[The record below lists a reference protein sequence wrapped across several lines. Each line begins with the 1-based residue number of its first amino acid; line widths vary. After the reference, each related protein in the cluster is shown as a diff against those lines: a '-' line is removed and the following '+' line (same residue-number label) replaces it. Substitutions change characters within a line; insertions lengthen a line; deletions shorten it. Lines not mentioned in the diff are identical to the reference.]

1 MGRFIRIL
9 IVSLYS
15 AVQLFTWILLLV
27 LSTLTLVRA
36 QPATKPA
43 SLPCRTKPLPL
54 FQRKALEVAMA
65 QAVQLR
71 QANGQPIAP
80 LTYVPIRPH
89 VLRRAN
95 GTGGYS
101 LASLNNVLAL
111 TNNYYRSAGI
121 QFFFS
126 GDSPDYVDDDK
137 LYSAFAIGISENAV
151 ATRNAT
157 NALNQYYVQAF
168 DGDNTGG
175 YAYYPANNVA
185 STQSFIR
192 VGDDDDLGNRL
203 IPHELGHNFNLLHTF
218 DAEAGYETV
227 AGDNCI
233 RAGDLVC
240 DTPAD
245 PYGRPDLPDAAIS
258 CVTGCPS
265 TYKCTIV
272 EPGTG
277 AHYHPSPTNIMSYY
291 FPCTHDLTAGQY
303 ERMANGLVL
312 RQSHTAY
319 SLNAASTPVNP
330 VTNLSATMVNAR
342 VVLNWTDN
350 ATNEMGYFIE
360 RSVTSD
366 STGFTFAGGV
376 APDATSFT
384 DLNAPS
390 AATVY
395 YRIRPSNS
403 TGNLSQVLIF
413 HTPFCQ
419 PVYAYGCRDYATG
432 LGSVRFDGQV
442 LSQNSGCSGSGVG
455 QFTTV
460 APPVVP
466 GTHHAFTITLL
477 NQVNAMR
484 LTVWADVNRNGS
496 FGDPG
501 EQIYQTPTSTTA
513 VITAGITIP
522 ANATSG
528 RLPVRI
534 IALAGSSANPADPCG
549 NYNYG
554 EAEDYQLTVLPCVL
568 KTVRNGNW
576 NDPAVWSCGRVP
588 TSREAITIQHIITIP
603 AAVSANAVAQ
613 AQRISLVAG
622 GQLVYAS
629 GGLLR
634 LN

>member
-1 MGRFIRIL
+1 MGRLVRVFT
-9 IVSLYS
+9 VSLYP
-15 AVQLFTWILLLV
+15 AAQFLAWILLLT

-36 QPATKPA
+36 QSTTE
-43 SLPCRTKPLPL
+43 SILLPCHTKPLPPS
-54 FQRKALEVAMA
+54 QRKALEVAMA

-71 QANGQPIAP
+71 LANGQPAAP

-89 VLRRAN
+89 ILRRSN

-101 LASLNNVLAL
+101 LASLNNVIAL

-126 GDSPDYVDDDK
+126 GDSPDYVDDDNV
-137 LYSAFAIGISENAV
+137 YNAFVIGVSESTIAN
-151 ATRNAT
+151 RNAT

-175 YAYYPANNVA
+175 YAYYPSNNVA

-192 VGDDDDLGNRL
+192 VGSDTDLGNRL

-218 DAEAGYETV
+218 DDEAGYETV
-227 AGDNCI
+227 AGDNCT

-265 TYKCTIV
+265 IYSCTIA

-303 ERMANGLVL
+303 DRMASGLVL

-319 SLNAASTPVNP
+319 SLNAASTPVKP
-330 VTNLSATMVNAR
+330 ATNLSATLVNAR
-342 VVLNWTDN
+342 VVLSWTDN
-350 ATNEMGYFIE
+350 ASNEMGYFIE
-360 RSVTSD
+360 RSITSD

-376 APDATSFT
+376 APNATSFT

-390 AATVY
+390 ATTVY

-403 TGNLSQVLIF
+403 TANFSQILIF

-419 PVYAYGCRDYATG
+419 PVYAYGCKDYATG

-442 LSQNSGCSGSGVG
+442 LSQNSGCSVSGVG

-460 APPVVP
+460 TPQVVP
-466 GTHHAFTITLL
+466 GTSYTFTINLI
-477 NQVNAMR
+477 NRVNAMR

-496 FGDPG
+496 FSDPG

-522 ANATSG
+522 ANAKPG
-528 RLPVRI
+528 RFPIRI
-534 IALAGSSANPADPCG
+534 VSVAGSSVNPTDPCG
-549 NYNYG
+549 TYNYG
-554 EAEDYQLTVLPCVL
+554 EAEDYQLTVLPCVP

-588 TSREAITIQHIITIP
+588 ASGESVTVQHVVTLP
-603 AAVSANAVAQ
+603 AAVSADAIAQ
-613 AQRISLVAG
+613 AQCISLVAG

>member
-1 MGRFIRIL
+1 MGLPARIS
-9 IVSLYS
+9 IFSFPSPVRSL
-15 AVQLFTWILLLV
+15 TWSLLLFF
-27 LSTLTLVRA
+27 STLSLVRA
-36 QPATKPA
+36 QSTPKPIA
-43 SLPCRTKPLPL
+43 SPCRTKPLPL
-54 FQRKALEVAMA
+54 AQRKALEAAMA
-65 QAVQLR
+65 QALQLR
-71 QANGQPIAP
+71 QASGQPTAS

-89 VLRRAN
+89 ILRRSN
-95 GTGGYS
+95 GTGGYG

-111 TNNYYRSAGI
+111 TNNSYRSAGI
-121 QFFFS
+121 QFYFS
-126 GDSPDYVDDDK
+126 GDSPDYVDDDN
-137 LYSAFAIGISENAV
+137 LYSAFVIGISETTI

-175 YAYYPANNVA
+175 YAYYPSNNVA

-192 VGDDDDLGNRL
+192 VGSDTDLGNRL

-218 DAEAGYETV
+218 DDEAGYETV
-227 AGDNCI
+227 AGDNCT

-245 PYGRPDLPDAAIS
+245 PYGRPDLPDAAMT
-258 CVTGCPS
+258 CVMGCPS
-265 TYKCTIV
+265 VYACTV
-272 EPGTG
+272 TEPGTG

-303 ERMANGLVL
+303 ERMASGLVL

-330 VTNLSATMVNAR
+330 VTNLAATLVNAR
-342 VVLNWTDN
+342 VVLSWTDN

-376 APDATSFT
+376 APNATSFT

-390 AATVY
+390 ATTVY

-403 TGNLSQVLIF
+403 TGNLSQILVF

-419 PVYAYGCRDYATG
+419 PVYTYGCKDYSTG
-432 LGSVRFDGQV
+432 LGSVQFDGQV
-442 LSQNSGCSGSGVG
+442 LSRNSGCSASGVG

-460 APPVVP
+460 NPPVAP
-466 GTHHAFTITLL
+466 GASYAFTIAPI
-477 NQVNAMR
+477 NQVNALR

-496 FGDPG
+496 FSDPG

-522 ANATSG
+522 ANAKPG
-528 RLPVRI
+528 RLPIRI
-534 IALAGSSANPADPCG
+534 VSSAGNNTNPADPCG

-554 EAEDYQLTVLPCVL
+554 EAEDYQLNVLPCVST
-568 KTVRNGNW
+568 TVRNGNW
-576 NDPAVWSCGRVP
+576 TDPSVWSCGRVP
-588 TSREAITIQHIITIP
+588 AVGEAITVQHVITIP
-603 AAVSANAVAQ
+603 AAVSADAAAQ

-622 GQLVYAS
+622 GQLVYVS

>member
-1 MGRFIRIL
+1 M
-9 IVSLYS
+9 
-15 AVQLFTWILLLV
+15 T
-27 LSTLTLVRA
+27 
-36 QPATKPA
+36 
-43 SLPCRTKPLPL
+43 
-54 FQRKALEVAMA
+54 

-71 QANGQPIAP
+71 LANGQPVAA

-89 VLRRAN
+89 ILRRSN
-95 GTGGYS
+95 GTDGYS
-101 LASLNNVLAL
+101 LTSLNNVLAL

-126 GDSPDYVDDDK
+126 GNSPDYVDDDN
-137 LYSAFAIGISENAV
+137 LYNAFVIGVSENTIAN
-151 ATRNAT
+151 RNAT

-175 YAYYPANNVA
+175 YAYYPSDNVA

-192 VGDDDDLGNRL
+192 VGSDADLGNRL

-218 DAEAGYETV
+218 DNETGYETV
-227 AGDNCI
+227 AGDNCA
-233 RAGDLVC
+233 RTGDLVC

-245 PYGRPDLPDAAIS
+245 PYGRTDLPDAAMT
-258 CVTGCPS
+258 CVMGCPS
-265 TYKCTIV
+265 VYACTIT

-303 ERMANGLVL
+303 ERMANGLAL

-319 SLNAASTPVNP
+319 SLNAASTPVSP
-330 VTNLSATMVNAR
+330 VTNLSAALVNAR

-360 RSVTSD
+360 RSITSD

-376 APDATSFT
+376 APNATSFT
-384 DLNAPS
+384 DLDAPL

-403 TGNLSQVLIF
+403 TGDLSQVLIF

-419 PVYAYGCRDYATG
+419 PVYTYGCQDYATG
-432 LGSVRFDGQV
+432 LGSVQFDGQV
-442 LSQNSGCSGSGVG
+442 LSQNSGCSLSGVG
-455 QFTTV
+455 QFTTL

-466 GTHHAFTITLL
+466 GVSYTFTITPI
-477 NQVNAMR
+477 NRVNALR

-496 FGDPG
+496 FSDPG
-501 EQIYQTPTSTTA
+501 EQIYETPASTTA

-522 ANATSG
+522 ANAKPG
-528 RLPVRI
+528 RFPIRI
-534 IALAGSSANPADPCG
+534 ISSAGSSTNPADPCG
-549 NYNYG
+549 NYSYG
-554 EAEDYQLTVLPCVL
+554 EAENYQLTVLPCIP

-576 NDPAVWSCGRVP
+576 HDPSVWSCGRVP
-588 TSREAITIQHIITIP
+588 VAGEAITVQHIIT
-603 AAVSANAVAQ
+603 VSAVAQ
-613 AQRISLVAG
+613 AQRISLAAG

-629 GGLLR
+629 SGLLQ